1 MSKSGAPAL
10 DFSAERKPSQG
21 RTNELLQ
28 LYITATGT
36 VCVANSVSATA
47 GCGRRERN
55 HPAESQARGM
65 TNSDQPQSRQTRM
78 SGEGVMGG

>member
-1 MSKSGAPAL
+1 MTHCACGNGAEQAIE
-10 DFSAERKPSQG
+10 AEG
-21 RTNELLQ
+21 ETELLPY
-28 LYITATGT
+28 YITTAAALAVEIPASLT
-36 VCVANSVSATA
+36 V

-55 HPAESQARGM
+55 QPAESHARGI